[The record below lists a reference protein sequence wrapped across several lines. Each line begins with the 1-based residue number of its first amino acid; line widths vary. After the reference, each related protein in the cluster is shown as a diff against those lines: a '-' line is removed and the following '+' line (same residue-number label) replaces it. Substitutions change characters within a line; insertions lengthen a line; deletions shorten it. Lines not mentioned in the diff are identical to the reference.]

1 MVDKVLDQI
10 DLLPKWSEGIC
21 NEISSP
27 ASAPI
32 NPRDEGLENLNQEAL
47 LDINILHFFQ
57 LTCPLKK
64 TLNQKITY
72 RDHIVGLKS
81 NEL

>member
-32 NPRDEGLENLNQEAL
+32 NPRDEGLENLNQVAL
-47 LDINILHFFQ
+47 LDINILYFFQ

-64 TLNQKITY
+64 KTLKYYLQGSDCRAEIQ
-72 RDHIVGLKS
+72 
-81 NEL
+81 

>member
-47 LDINILHFFQ
+47 LDINILHFF
-57 LTCPLKK
+57 
-64 TLNQKITY
+64 
-72 RDHIVGLKS
+72 
-81 NEL
+81 